1 MSRIRVLADAER
13 ASAAVARDVAA
24 ALARKPSLVLA
35 LPTGRT
41 PIRLYDA
48 LGELYRRGKADF
60 ARARTFNLDE
70 LVGLA
75 PSHPASYRAFMDRH
89 LFSQVAIPRRR
100 THVLNGLARDTRGE
114 CLRYERAI
122 GRAGGI
128 DLLILGLG
136 SNGHIGFNEP
146 GSALVT
152 STHRAR
158 LTPAT
163 RRANA
168 VWFGRQL
175 RRVPRE
181 GLTMGIGT
189 ILRARRIVLLAFGR
203 PKAAMVR
210 RMLEGP
216 VTPRLPASFLQ
227 LHPNVEIVL
236 DRAAA
241 SRLSSGISTRRPS
254 A

>member
-1 MSRIRVLADAER
+1 MTRIRVHADAAR
-13 ASAAVARDVAA
+13 ASAAVARELAA
-24 ALARKPSLVLA
+24 ALARKRALVLA

-41 PIRLYDA
+41 PIPLYEA
-48 LGELYRRGKADF
+48 LGDLCRRGDADF
-60 ARARTFNLDE
+60 TRARTFNLDE
-70 LVGLA
+70 LIGVA
-75 PSHPASYRAFMDRH
+75 PSHPSSYRAFMDRH
-89 LFSQVAIPRRR
+89 LFSKIDIPRRR
-100 THVLNGLARDTRGE
+100 TQVLNGLARDSRRE
-114 CLRYERAI
+114 CARFERAI

-128 DLLILGLG
+128 DILILGLG
-136 SNGHIGFNEP
+136 RNGHIGFNEP
-146 GSALVT
+146 GTALAA
-152 STHRAR
+152 STHRVP

-168 VWFGRQL
+168 VWFGGQL

-181 GLTMGIGT
+181 ALTMGIGT

-203 PKAAMVR
+203 PKAAVVR

-227 LHPNVEIVL
+227 LHPDVEIVL

-241 SRLSSGISTRRPS
+241 SRLSRGGATRRPS